1 MEADQLQK
9 ETHLHRKNL
18 EGFGSLLGRSE
29 APGSSSTSNDGEHAG
44 DGLLVDFM
52 KIMVAGLGGD
62 KMLRPCPPP
71 GSWFGGR
78 PSCMRAIRVYHV
90 PKD

>member
-1 MEADQLQK
+1 
-9 ETHLHRKNL
+9 
-18 EGFGSLLGRSE
+18 
-29 APGSSSTSNDGEHAG
+29 
-44 DGLLVDFM
+44 
-52 KIMVAGLGGD
+52 
-62 KMLRPCPPP
+62 MLRPCPPP